1 VTIFGWAQEATNVL
15 RLWILIVFCLSSKFS
30 GKIIGNR
37 NDGVFVLVCQN
48 MAKDAVDDATAET
61 ATALV
66 DGGGGA
72 TAISHAR
79 IAKVIKPRPY
89 GLFLAEKGASLI
101 LTNLWFINDF
111 QRIIIVIII
120 SRTTTTTQD
129 KEGKYNST
137 RDGMGRGLLPQKH
150 QYR

>member
-1 VTIFGWAQEATNVL
+1 MDFDCFMSLVQVL
-15 RLWILIVFCLSSKFS
+15 RQ
-30 GKIIGNR
+30 IIGNR
-37 NDGVFVLVCQN
+37 NYGVFVLVCQN

-89 GLFLAEKGASLI
+89 GLFLAEKGASLF

-120 SRTTTTTQD
+120 ISRTTTSQD
-129 KEGKYNST
+129 GEGEGKYNST
-137 RDGMGRGLLPQKH
+137 RYGMGRGLLPQEH

>member
-1 VTIFGWAQEATNVL
+1 MTIFGWAQEATNVL
-15 RLWILIVFCLSSKFS
+15 QLWILIVFCLSSKFS

-48 MAKDAVDDATAET
+48 MDATAET

-89 GLFLAEKGASLI
+89 GLFLAEKGASLF

-111 QRIIIVIII
+111 QRIIIIIIIII
-120 SRTTTTTQD
+120 SRTTTSQD
-129 KEGKYNST
+129 GEGEGKYNST
-137 RDGMGRGLLPQKH
+137 RYGMGCSLLP
-150 QYR
+150 

>member
-1 VTIFGWAQEATNVL
+1 MDFDCFLSLVQVL
-15 RLWILIVFCLSSKFS
+15 RQNNRKSK
-30 GKIIGNR
+30 R
-37 NDGVFVLVCQN
+37 WCVCPSLQN
-48 MAKDAVDDATAET
+48 IKDAVDDATAET

-89 GLFLAEKGASLI
+89 GLFLAEKGASLF

-120 SRTTTTTQD
+120 IISRTTTSQD
-129 KEGKYNST
+129 GEG
-137 RDGMGRGLLPQKH
+137 
-150 QYR
+150 

>member
-1 VTIFGWAQEATNVL
+1 MTIFGWAQEATNVL
-15 RLWILIVFCLSSKFS
+15 QLWILIVFCLSSKFS

-37 NDGVFVLVCQN
+37 NDGVFVLVCKTWL
-48 MAKDAVDDATAET
+48 KDAVDDATAET

-89 GLFLAEKGASLI
+89 GLFLAEKGASLF

-111 QRIIIVIII
+111 QRIIIIIII
-120 SRTTTTTQD
+120 SRTTTSQD
-129 KEGKYNST
+129 GEGEGKYNST
-137 RDGMGRGLLPQKH
+137 RYGMGCSLLP
-150 QYR
+150 